1 MIERPT
7 PGEQVAG
14 IAGLAL
20 ILTMFLFAW
29 YGVNVPGV
37 NGFDAFD
44 AFDDWINIILVFA
57 AFGGMAL
64 ALAGSGSERSPVA
77 LSVVTT
83 VLAGLGALVVLIY
96 IISPP
101 GVPSFG
107 EAAVEIDMSR
117 EFGVFLGLIELVALS
132 DRWLHGHAGG
142 GRLLRGRRRSPLRTR
157 RRAAAAAPARAAA
170 PASARPAAATAA
182 RPAAAATAAGSA
194 ATASGAAPTTAAP
207 GPPPGQ
213 QPPPP
218 PPPPPARLGR
228 RCLGR
233 LGDPGRDLLGE
244 GDDRHHRVDV
254 DGGREERGVGDEEA
268 LDAADG
274 AARVADPGGFARLRS
289 APCPSG
295 GRPPGA
301 ARMA

>member
-29 YGVNVPGV
+29 FGVDVPGV

-44 AFDDWINIILVFA
+44 AFSDWFNIILVFA

-64 ALAGSGSERSPVA
+64 ALTGSGSERSPVA

-83 VLAGLGALVVLIY
+83 VLAGLGTLILLIY

-117 EFGVFLGLIELVALS
+117 EFGVFLGLIELVALTI
-132 DRWLHGHAGG
+132 GG
-142 GRLLRGRRRSPLRTR
+142 YMVMQEEG
-157 RRAAAAAPARAAA
+157 
-170 PASARPAAATAA
+170 ASF
-182 RPAAAATAAGSA
+182 G
-194 ATASGAAPTTAAP
+194 GAADRLSDQGTHQPAQHQHV
-207 GPPPGQ
+207 PPPPPPAGQ
-213 QPPPP
+213 PPQPPHEPPPSPQQAPPP
-218 PPPPPARLGR
+218 PPPPPA
-228 RCLGR
+228 
-233 LGDPGRDLLGE
+233 PQQ
-244 GDDRHHRVDV
+244 
-254 DGGREERGVGDEEA
+254 
-268 LDAADG
+268 
-274 AARVADPGGFARLRS
+274 
-289 APCPSG
+289 
-295 GRPPGA
+295 PPPQQPPPPPPA
-301 ARMA
+301 

>member
-29 YGVNVPGV
+29 YGVDVPGV

-117 EFGVFLGLIELVALS
+117 EFGVFLGLIELVALT
-132 DRWLHGHAGG
+132 DRRLHGHAGG
-142 GRLLRGRRRSPLRTR
+142 GRLLRRRRRSPLLRPR
-157 RRAAAAAPARAAA
+157 RRGSRLSTSTCRRPRLRPASRRNRSTTRPRRHSRLRRLRLRLRRRPHHSRLPARRRGRSR
-170 PASARPAAATAA
+170 PRLRRHLRPPRPAGPGSPRRSRL
-182 RPAAAATAAGSA
+182 RPAW
-194 ATASGAAPTTAAP
+194 
-207 GPPPGQ
+207 
-213 QPPPP
+213 
-218 PPPPPARLGR
+218 R
-228 RCLGR
+228 RR
-233 LGDPGRDLLGE
+233 
-244 GDDRHHRVDV
+244 
-254 DGGREERGVGDEEA
+254 
-268 LDAADG
+268 
-274 AARVADPGGFARLRS
+274 
-289 APCPSG
+289 
-295 GRPPGA
+295 
-301 ARMA
+301 